1 MHSMLLHGTTDLLPS
16 IFCKTNEGDWCVLRT
31 RAWLRGNEIELGGLI
46 FVSLCIRFVW
56 TGNARRKLQH
66 SNYRRTEDILVNGH
80 LPTKLHF
87 LIDSIKWFYI
97 IRCTCFVVRFYHI
110 QSFVKWNNQ
119 YNFVSFR
126 LRILET
132 ACRVITYYVTILMK
146 TVTNTQHDKTVL
158 FQDILC
164 IP

>member
-1 MHSMLLHGTTDLLPS
+1 MELQTYYRLSS
-16 IFCKTNEGDWCVLRT
+16 AKRT
-31 RAWLRGNEIELGGLI
+31 RETDVFCAREHGFEEMRSSSVDWN

-97 IRCTCFVVRFYHI
+97 IHCTCFVVRFYHI